1 MNTKGEVE
9 NEMSRDRR
17 INTCTLPCGGSEDK
31 ESACSVGD
39 PGLIP
44 RSGRY
49 PGDEH
54 GNTLQYYC
62 LSESHGQKSLVG
74 YSPWSPKESDT
85 TEQLTLSLFM
95 YKIGS

>member
-1 MNTKGEVE
+1 MVTAAREIKRPFLL
-9 NEMSRDRR
+9 S
-17 INTCTLPCGGSEDK
+17 LPGGSDVK